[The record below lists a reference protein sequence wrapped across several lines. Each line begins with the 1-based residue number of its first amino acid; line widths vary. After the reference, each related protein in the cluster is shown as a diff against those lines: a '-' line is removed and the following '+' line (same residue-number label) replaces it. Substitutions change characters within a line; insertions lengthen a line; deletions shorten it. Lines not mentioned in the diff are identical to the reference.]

1 MIDDKQAAVIE
12 QRAKRIAAN
21 TKLDTDEE
29 LNAAVEAQ
37 LNRITKPPIA
47 KRRAT
52 IRAFA
57 EAEITPG
64 MGVREIFGRKDT
76 VGMRSFYGTDK
87 NWYHDPLFRE
97 VLETVKALYVRWHN
111 GRETRELARRRDEFN
126 EEIFKLADLMKKKAI
141 DMFSSELFEVV
152 ITDEVEVGPD
162 GEERMVQK
170 ITMVPSRWTMDTAVR
185 AAKTAAELGQM
196 ALGMPTVRSESSVK
210 WEQHLP
216 PGMTREQV
224 EAAKQ
229 ALIERM
235 LADMEVEGTA
245 VDDGE
250 DEEE

>member
-1 MIDDKQAAVIE
+1 MIDEKQAAVIE
-12 QRAKRIAAN
+12 HRARLIAAN
-21 TKLDTDEE
+21 TKLDTDDEF
-29 LNAAVEAQ
+29 NAAVERQ
-37 LNRITKPPIA
+37 LNRITEPPVP

-87 NWYHDPLFRE
+87 NWFHDPLFRE

-111 GRETRELARRRDEFN
+111 GRETRELAQRRDDFN
-126 EEIFKLADLMKKKAI
+126 KEVFELADLMKRKAT
-141 DMFSSELFEVV
+141 DMLSSELFEVV

-162 GEERMVQK
+162 GEERTAQK
-170 ITMVPSRWTMDTAVR
+170 ITMVPSKWTMDTAVR

-210 WEQHLP
+210 WEQSLP

-229 ALIERM
+229 ALIDKM
-235 LADMEVEGTA
+235 LADMEVGENA
-245 VDDGE
+245 ADDEE